1 MTSIFCPKCKSHIS
15 DFDLVCLKCGYTI
28 TPEEREQLLKEHEEL
43 LARKAE
49 AKRAM
54 HEEEM
59 KLKHKHRIQ
68 KKLDRF
74 SFRALGVTLDVVT
87 VFVIALIL
95 IAVVTVLM
103 LM

>member
-1 MTSIFCPKCKSHIS
+1 MTSILCPKCKSHIS
-15 DFDLVCLKCGYTI
+15 DFDLVCLNCGYTI
-28 TPEEREQLLKEHEEL
+28 TPEEREQLVKEREEL

-49 AKRAM
+49 AKRAA

-68 KKLDRF
+68 KKLDRL
-74 SFRALGVTLDVVT
+74 SFGVLGVTLDVVT
-87 VFVIALIL
+87 VFVVALIL
-95 IAVVTVLM
+95 IAIVTILM